1 MKIDKILL
9 FITKVKVENNVKL
22 FEAVDRCTIKVKKL
36 KLFIL
41 TEAYTLFFNSKEQLM
56 LIFCTFLLFEKE
68 KKVFF
73 HF

>member
-41 TEAYTLFFNSKEQLM
+41 TEAYTLCLTRKNS
-56 LIFCTFLLFEKE
+56 
-68 KKVFF
+68 
-73 HF
+73 

>member
-1 MKIDKILL
+1 MFYQTHVYEIFRIRINAIKINKVLF

-41 TEAYTLFFNSKEQLM
+41 TEAYTLCLTRKNS
-56 LIFCTFLLFEKE
+56 
-68 KKVFF
+68 
-73 HF
+73 